1 MEVVEPEVE
10 AEAVVEGAGVV
21 EVVGVE
27 TGKYQQELNVH

>member
-21 EVVGVE
+21 EA
-27 TGKYQQELNVH
+27 GKYQQELSAH